1 MNTVSRGIRNAF
13 RNSTR
18 TVAIVAILGL
28 SMGLALSMLIA
39 NKAVSNKIQ
48 SVKASVGNTITV
60 APAGFNGGS
69 QVNNSLTTSELSK
82 VSNLDHVSSV
92 NETLTDRL
100 SNSSSTS
107 TTSSFGGPGGSST
120 SSNAK
125 TSLTSPVTLNTNT
138 KTGGGHFFVSGGGS
152 LPTNFSLPVTIIG
165 TNDPSTVDSAAINL
179 TSGKAISG
187 TTANNEA
194 LVSQAMAKKN
204 SLKVGSTFTAYST
217 TLTVA
222 GIFANS
228 ATNSTRTTEDSIIV
242 SLPTEQ
248 SISSQTGDITS
259 ATITVDSL
267 DNLSSVTAA
276 VKDKLGSSADVTS
289 SIEEADE
296 TVAPLNSVKNVSM
309 YSLIGAIIAGAVII
323 LLTMVMIV
331 RERTREIGVFKAIGA
346 SNSKV
351 TFQFMSE
358 AVTLTVLG
366 AIIGILLGAIAAQPI
381 TNTLVSNS
389 STSTTSSSQTVGAPG
404 EGTRG
409 GFAGGIGGGGSFNG
423 GAAGGGL
430 TRGNARGA
438 FGGARNDFTNLH
450 AAVGFSIVLY
460 GIGAALIIAIV
471 GSAAVSYFIAK
482 IRPAEVMRTE

>member
-1 MNTVSRGIRNAF
+1 
-13 RNSTR
+13 
-18 TVAIVAILGL
+18 
-28 SMGLALSMLIA
+28 MGLALSMLIA

-82 VSNLDHVSSV
+82 VSSLDHVVGV

-100 SNSSSTS
+100 SNSSSTAP
-107 TTSSFGGPGGSST
+107 SFGPGGSSA

-125 TSLTSPVTLNTNT
+125 TSLTSPVTLNLNS

-152 LPTNFSLPVTIIG
+152 LPTNFSLPITIIG
-165 TNDPSTVDSAAINL
+165 TNDPSTVNSAAINI
-179 TSGKAISG
+179 TSGQTINGSKSD
-187 TTANNEA
+187 NEA
-194 LVSQAMAKKN
+194 LVSSAMATKN
-204 SLKVGSTFTAYST
+204 NLKVGSTFTAYST
-217 TLTVA
+217 TMTVA
-222 GIFANS
+222 GIFSNS
-228 ATNSTRTTEDSIIV
+228 GTNSTKTTEDSVIV

-248 SISSQTGDITS
+248 SISGQTSDITS

-267 DNLSSVTAA
+267 DNLSSVTTA
-276 VKDKLGSSADVTS
+276 VKDKLGGSADVTS

-346 SNSKV
+346 SNSKI

-358 AVTLTVLG
+358 AITLTVVG
-366 AIIGILLGAIAAQPI
+366 AIVGILLGAIAAQPI

-389 STSTTSSSQTVGAPG
+389 SSSSTTSSQT
-404 EGTRG
+404 T
-409 GFAGGIGGGGSFNG
+409 GFAGRGGGGFVGG
-423 GAAGGGL
+423 GASNAGGGGF
-430 TRGNARGA
+430 TRGTARGA

-450 AAVGFSIVLY
+450 AAVGFSIILY
-460 GIGAALIIAIV
+460 GIGSALVIAIV